1 MSKYGSWDQG
11 VFTDNA
17 GNVYQ
22 DQPVMGEG
30 GGWSR
35 AVAADG
41 ASLGDLFKSLF
52 NSFSTAKPNGPTQP
66 AMASAPQV
74 GSPPVMNR
82 RGALPVFL
90 RPNAGVPGMPN
101 TTFAAATGVNGEP
114 LASFAPGSVPM
125 MARTGSG
132 APVDTVDMTLNA
144 LKQRAPTKGFI
155 LG

>member
-1 MSKYGSWDQG
+1 MKTPYGSWSDGTFTNNQG
-11 VFTDNA
+11 V
-17 GNVYQ
+17 VYQ
-22 DQPVMGEG
+22 DAPVAGDA

-35 AVAADG
+35 AVAADS

-52 NSFSTAKPNGPTQP
+52 SSFGKQQPNAPT
-66 AMASAPQV
+66 APQV
-74 GSPPVMNR
+74 GTAPVLNR
-82 RGALPVFL
+82 RGSLPVFL

-101 TTFAAATGVNGEP
+101 TEFAAATGINGEP
-114 LASFAPGSVPM
+114 LASFGPGSVPM

-144 LKQRAPTKGFI
+144 LKQRAPAKGFI